1 MENRLIIDN
10 IVLMPDMGRGG
21 PSRKGQQTAS
31 GGRHTMVTR
40 PRDAAS
46 LILLRGEGRTLE
58 VLAGRRRGARARIS
72 LTAGKICARVL
83 AEAFLKAESIK

>member
-46 LILLRGEGRTLE
+46 LILLRGADGVNHGITDVMSPWSAAAAAPE
-58 VLAGRRRGARARIS
+58 RG
-72 LTAGKICARVL
+72 
-83 AEAFLKAESIK
+83 FP